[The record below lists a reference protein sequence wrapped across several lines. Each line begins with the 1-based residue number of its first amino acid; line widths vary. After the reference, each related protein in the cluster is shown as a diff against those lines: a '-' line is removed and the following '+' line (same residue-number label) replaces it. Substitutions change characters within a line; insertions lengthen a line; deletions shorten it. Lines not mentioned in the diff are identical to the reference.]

1 MYERSAVVLERYFT
15 ESFYY
20 NLKSNL
26 KNNYDNYRVLI
37 EILEKYQE
45 VSEAEDKIIKECED
59 IASQIKQIQK
69 NENALYRKNLKL
81 QEERNTLFENIDE
94 SATELGKQLDKIE
107 KEIDKI
113 NTKMRPIDQEF
124 TDTIEKFN
132 EKSEIRA
139 EFGRKRRK
147 IEKEYRSILEK
158 TKKNI
163 SEIETKKISEIKTYL
178 KTGSNNVNEELKMI
192 MTKNGEK
199 EKVPFDSNVIENSI
213 IFAQN
218 MYKNEAGI
226 LIDVYDRT
234 NRLLNE
240 IRNNSVKIRKYKII
254 SKNSKNKLI
263 FLNVQKDYLA
273 QFLDNERLSV
283 GLGKK
288 EHKKIMKEACN
299 DFKKDTEQ
307 INNLYTLLLGE
318 ISGEINAN
326 DYDQLYSADYLIE
339 LKKKEEVFDRKLRK
353 LNMIGQIINPINWR
367 VESIEKI
374 YSVFDEIVI
383 NEYNRDI
390 SRYKLESEEESED
403 YTDELTIDDSEDYTD
418 ELSIE
423 DYELEDTQKPILKET
438 TKKEET
444 KKGKTKEIE
453 EEIEYSN
460 DVMGYY
466 DNLDQDSKFEDNQ
479 EYNFTENDEEDDYD
493 DYDDN
498 DDFEGNF
505 YKTLYNDDDF
515 YDDEEDDYDV
525 YEDLETIL
533 KNRKKRLSRARVKKT
548 KTSKKKGIFGLGA
561 KKW

>member
-69 NENALYRKNLKL
+69 NQNALYRKTLKL

-94 SATELGKQLDKIE
+94 SAIELGKQLDKIE

-113 NTKMRPIDQEF
+113 NTKMRPIDQDF
-124 TDTIEKFN
+124 IDTIAKFN
-132 EKSEIRA
+132 DKSEIRT
-139 EFGRKRRK
+139 ECGRKRRK

-163 SEIETKKISEIKTYL
+163 NEIGTKKISEIKKCL
-178 KTGSNNVNEELKMI
+178 KEEKNNINEELKAI
-192 MTKNGEK
+192 MTQNGEK
-199 EKVPFDSNVIENSI
+199 EKVPFDSNAIENSI
-213 IFAQN
+213 IFAQE
-218 MYKNEAGI
+218 MYKNEAVI
-226 LIDVYDRT
+226 LIGVYDRT
-234 NRLLNE
+234 NSLLNE
-240 IRNNSVKIRKYKII
+240 ISNNSVKIRKYKII
-254 SKNSKNKLI
+254 SKDSKNKLSL
-263 FLNVQKDYLA
+263 LNVQKEYLT

-299 DFKKDTEQ
+299 DFKKDIEQ
-307 INNLYTLLLGE
+307 IDNLYTLLLDE
-318 ISGEINAN
+318 ISGEINER
-326 DYDQLYSADYLIE
+326 DYDQMYRADYLID
-339 LKKKEEVFDRKLRK
+339 LKKKEEEFDRKLRK
-353 LNMIGQIINPINWR
+353 LNMIGQILNPVNWR

-374 YSVFDEIVI
+374 YSVFDEIVV

-390 SRYKLESEEESED
+390 SRYRIESVEETED
-403 YTDELTIDDSEDYTD
+403 YEDELT
-418 ELSIE
+418 IE
-423 DYELEDTQKPILKET
+423 DYELENIKKPRFKE
-438 TKKEET
+438 TKKE
-444 KKGKTKEIE
+444 KPKEIE

-460 DVMGYY
+460 DVMEYY
-466 DNLDQDSKFEDNQ
+466 DNLDQTPKYEENQEDN
-479 EYNFTENDEEDDYD
+479 FEEDDEGE
-493 DYDDN
+493 
-498 DDFEGNF
+498 DFEEDF
-505 YKTLYNDDDF
+505 YRTLYNDDDF
-515 YDDEEDDYDV
+515 YDDEEEDYDV

-548 KTSKKKGIFGLGA
+548 KTSRKKGIFGLGT